1 MSSFMDGSWDAYLAS
16 LADFAGAD
24 DIITNL
30 AEKREP
36 GTEITESFAYYQ
48 FNIYLLTDI
57 FSMSQKIFIKK
68 NWRKQDIWWFSQWLR
83 DQF

>member
-1 MSSFMDGSWDAYLAS
+1 MTADELKSMTPLQKNKTERKYVIKKKKKRVYYFQTMSSFMDGSRDAYLAS

-36 GTEITESFAYYQ
+36 GTEISES
-48 FNIYLLTDI
+48 TP
-57 FSMSQKIFIKK
+57 
-68 NWRKQDIWWFSQWLR
+68 
-83 DQF
+83 